1 MREVILLACQECKRR
16 NYSVTKN
23 KKNQAGKLEVKKYC
37 RFCNKHTAHK
47 ETKA

>member
-1 MREVILLACQECKRR
+1 MREVILMSCQECKRR

-23 KKNQAGKLEVKKYC
+23 KKKQSGKLEVKKYC
-37 RFCNKHTAHK
+37 KFCDKHTVHK

>member
-1 MREVILLACQECKRR
+1 MRDVILLACQECKRK

-23 KKNQAGKLEVKKYC
+23 KRNQAGKLEVKKYC
-37 RFCNKHTAHK
+37 KFCDSHTVHK

>member
-1 MREVILLACQECKRR
+1 MRDVVLLACQECKRK

-23 KKNQAGKLEVKKYC
+23 KKNQSGKLEVKKYC
-37 RFCNKHTAHK
+37 KFDNKHTIHK

>member
-1 MREVILLACQECKRR
+1 MREVILLSCQECKRK

-23 KKNQAGKLEVKKYC
+23 KKTQSGKLEVKKYC
-37 RFCNKHTAHK
+37 KFCNKHTVHK